1 MNIFAKT
8 LAIGT
13 LAVTAVTIAIPAQAQ
28 NMRGERDYY
37 SYESHEA
44 YYEYPA
50 RSSGSW
56 QSPRNEIRERYNG
69 GSQSTDGNGYI
80 FN

>member
-13 LAVTAVTIAIPAQAQ
+13 LAVTAVAMAIPAQAQ

-37 SYESHEA
+37 SYESHGG

-50 RSSGSW
+50 RSGSW
-56 QSPRNEIRERYNG
+56 QSPRDEIRERYNG
-69 GSQSTDGNGYI
+69 ASQSTDGNGYI